1 VGRNKIDSVSSEGCI
16 LLNKYVL
23 QQFLLKRLSIL

>member
-23 QQFLLKRLSIL
+23 QQF